1 MDNAIAVELIDGFFK
16 YEQAAISLE
25 DARDLPRSFSDI
37 EQLFRQANIT
47 DDNEKKKEVVYY
59 ADFDT
64 EQLWK
69 YMPEF
74 DDPTSTYAD
83 FKDAIMEYYP
93 EATEFLYSITDIDSL
108 TDERQRLGMASVQD
122 LSDYHLQFMAITTWL
137 IRKRQLSEL
146 EQKRAYI
153 RVFPT
158 PLLSTIITRLQVN
171 FPNHHPGIPY
181 QVADVYNTARSIL
194 HGDILTVF

>member
-1 MDNAIAVELIDGFFK
+1 MAQSFNMPMRGERIAPKFDGTR
-16 YEQAAISLE
+16 
-25 DARDLPRSFSDI
+25 ARDLLRSFSDI
-37 EQLFRQANIT
+37 EQLFCQANIT

-69 YMPEF
+69 HMPEF

-93 EATEFLYSITDIDSL
+93 KAAEFLYSITDIDSL
-108 TDERQRLGMASVQD
+108 TNERQRIGMASVQD
-122 LSDYHLQFMAITTWL
+122 LLDYHLQFMAITTWL

-146 EQKRAYI
+146 EQERAYI
-153 RVFPT
+153 RALWT
-158 PLLSTIITRLQVN
+158 PLR
-171 FPNHHPGIPY
+171 
-181 QVADVYNTARSIL
+181 
-194 HGDILTVF
+194 